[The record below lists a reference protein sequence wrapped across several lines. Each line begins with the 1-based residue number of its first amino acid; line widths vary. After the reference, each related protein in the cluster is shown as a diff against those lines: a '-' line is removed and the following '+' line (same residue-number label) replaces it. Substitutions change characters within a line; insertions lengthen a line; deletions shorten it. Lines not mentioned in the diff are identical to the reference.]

1 MLKKILLFVTVSILV
16 ALSIALYL
24 FNKKVPTLDNV
35 KTDFVLTANDLFNEF
50 DANEDA
56 ANLKYVDKI
65 LEVSGEII
73 GLHKDVSD
81 SLWSVYLKAE
91 NAMMYGIN
99 CSFTMNPQQLEIG
112 GEVTVKG
119 QCVGKLEDVL
129 LKNCLILK

>member
-1 MLKKILLFVTVSILV
+1 MLKKILIFVTIALLI
-16 ALSIALYL
+16 ALSFAVYL
-24 FNKKVPTLDNV
+24 FNKKVPTLDHT
-35 KTDFVLTANDLFNEF
+35 KTDFVISANDLFNEF
-50 DANEDA
+50 ETNEELANM
-56 ANLKYVDKI
+56 KYVDRI

-73 GLHKDVSD
+73 GLHKDISD

-99 CSFTMNPQQLEIG
+99 CSFTINPQQLEIG
-112 GEVTVKG
+112 DEVTVKG